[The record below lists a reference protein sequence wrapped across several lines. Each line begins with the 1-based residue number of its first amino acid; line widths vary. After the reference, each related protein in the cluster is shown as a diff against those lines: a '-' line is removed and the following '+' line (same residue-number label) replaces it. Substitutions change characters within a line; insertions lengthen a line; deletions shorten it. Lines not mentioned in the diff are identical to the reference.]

1 MIKRIK
7 ELLSKIDE
15 RYYDTVSSNWR
26 GGESY
31 PVEIFI
37 NPTRTELL
45 KLTNGGR
52 HPLRFISTLK
62 GDLLVWDFEKAEHEE
77 VGRKTNNSFNFKGT
91 IYTPEYIEFFKV
103 KNPEYIYNSIKGTYL
118 EKLLVNDYRDNL
130 FRK

>member
-7 ELLSKIDE
+7 TLISEITEK
-15 RYYDTVSSNWR
+15 YYDTVSSNWR
-26 GGESY
+26 GGDSY

-77 VGRKTNNSFNFKGT
+77 VGRKTDNPFNVKGT

-103 KNPEYIYNSIKGTYL
+103 KNPEHIYSSIKGTYL
-118 EKLLVNDYRDNL
+118 QSLLSDDYRDNL
-130 FRK
+130 SRK